1 MPDGPSLA
9 LQKAVISALRANA
22 GVSALVGA
30 RVYDEPPQAVTFPY
44 VRIGNIDLSPE
55 RLSCVDDHNIVFSVE
70 AHSRPTS
77 GRVEAARIADAVRAA
92 LNDQEAAIN
101 AALTGYSA
109 DWCTYMTQTVE
120 RAADGESYVAI
131 VAFEAALAD

>member
-1 MPDGPSLA
+1 MADGPGLA
-9 LQKAVISALRANA
+9 LQKALIAVLRTNA

-44 VRIGNIDLSPE
+44 VRIGNLDLSPE
-55 RLSCVDDHNIVFSVE
+55 RLSCVDDHSIVFSIE

-77 GRVEAARIADAVRAA
+77 GRVEAARIADVIRAA
-92 LNDQEAAIN
+92 LNDQEATIN
-101 AALTGYSA
+101 AALTGYRA
-109 DWCTYMTQTVE
+109 DWCTYITQTVE